1 MSLTHCFAFRC
12 RPRGAYPFVLA
23 QLLSRSGGTEQ
34 GLNCPP
40 ELRDLLISVLVSK
53 DTQRIEWS
61 RLNKLL
67 GLASKAEPGTDN
79 VILSSGTKDTV
90 ELFAR
95 FLTSDA
101 GLFLKEPLVREIAE
115 TVDGLAS
122 ASELSLQRATLGLV
136 RPPPGGAGPVDEE
149 RVEYA
154 ISFANVVSEGLRRQ
168 APSDDTEA
176 LLSLFT
182 SAIQWVRDVTG
193 DEGRREELSVV
204 IGAAGDVAREVA
216 ALVLETRGRRV
227 VKSLFGTA

>member
-1 MSLTHCFAFRC
+1 M
-12 RPRGAYPFVLA
+12 
-23 QLLSRSGGTEQ
+23 Q

-53 DTQRIEWS
+53 DTKRIEWS

-67 GLASKAEPGTDN
+67 GLASKAEPGTGN

-122 ASELSLQRATLGLV
+122 ASELNLQRATLGLIQ
-136 RPPPGGAGPVDEE
+136 PPPGGAGPVDEE

-154 ISFANVVSEGLRRQ
+154 VSFATVISDGLRKQ
-168 APSDDTEA
+168 
-176 LLSLFT
+176 
-182 SAIQWVRDVTG
+182 VRAC
-193 DEGRREELSVV
+193 EC
-204 IGAAGDVAREVA
+204 
-216 ALVLETRGRRV
+216 
-227 VKSLFGTA
+227 